1 MMSVCSIYKPFVHSK
16 QPWRHVYLRPF
27 VVFLIRQK
35 QDVDVYRARVL
46 TLCTEFRE
54 IISCIL
60 TQPTVYSL
68 VTILI
73 SQSTCI
79 KPDVNIVS

>member
-27 VVFLIRQK
+27 VVFFIRQK

-54 IISCIL
+54 IIL

-68 VTILI
+68 VTTLI

-79 KPDVNIVS
+79 MPDVNIVS